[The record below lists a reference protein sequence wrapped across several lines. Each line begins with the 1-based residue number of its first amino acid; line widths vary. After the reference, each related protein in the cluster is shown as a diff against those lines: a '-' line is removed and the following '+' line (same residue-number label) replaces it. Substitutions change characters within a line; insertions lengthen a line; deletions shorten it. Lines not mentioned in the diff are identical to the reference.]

1 MGRGILVE
9 FGFCSLYGKD
19 DRGISNFFKEANNR
33 DVLGLRPMNNRI
45 SEILFPECTTLMP
58 NLVYIYIISMPY
70 IMYLKKRDQRMIL
83 IIMKE

>member
-1 MGRGILVE
+1 MSMGRGILVE

-58 NLVYIYIISMPY
+58 NLVYIYYLNAISVSPIRNLLMSDHHP
-70 IMYLKKRDQRMIL
+70 L
-83 IIMKE
+83 